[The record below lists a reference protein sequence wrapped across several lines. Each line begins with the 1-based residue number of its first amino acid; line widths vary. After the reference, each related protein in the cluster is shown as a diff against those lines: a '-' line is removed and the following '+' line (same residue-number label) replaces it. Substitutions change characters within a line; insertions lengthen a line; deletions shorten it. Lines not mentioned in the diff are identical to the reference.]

1 MSRFGGGMTPS
12 LSSAAA
18 RRAPGRYAEP
28 VIPVCQRMLGVYL
41 GKVVWVVRGEQAG
54 TDTLHAPNTEQ
65 PCAGEHANRRA
76 CHATPRLMAPRTAP
90 FQAER
95 K

>member
-1 MSRFGGGMTPS
+1 MSRFGGGMTP
-12 LSSAAA
+12 LLYSAAA
-18 RRAPGRYAEP
+18 RRAPGRYGEP
-28 VIPVCQRMLGVYL
+28 VILVCQLMLGVYL

-54 TDTLHAPNTEQ
+54 TNTLHALNTEQ
-65 PCAGEHANRRA
+65 PCAGEHADRRA
-76 CHATPRLMAPRTAP
+76 CHAMPLLMAPRTAP

>member
-18 RRAPGRYAEP
+18 RRAPGRYG
-28 VIPVCQRMLGVYL
+28 VCQLMLGVYL

-65 PCAGEHANRRA
+65 PCAGEHADRRA
-76 CHATPRLMAPRTAP
+76 CHAMPLLMAPRTAP